1 MEKHFFHLVLPYIWS
16 IFFNTICL
24 TTFADNYN
32 IGTYNIMIHD
42 PNDFTKIGNRDWN
55 NRKKFV
61 AKTIID
67 NNFDV
72 IGLQEVEKE
81 TQKKI

>member
-1 MEKHFFHLVLPYIWS
+1 
-16 IFFNTICL
+16 
-24 TTFADNYN
+24 
-32 IGTYNIMIHD
+32 MIHD